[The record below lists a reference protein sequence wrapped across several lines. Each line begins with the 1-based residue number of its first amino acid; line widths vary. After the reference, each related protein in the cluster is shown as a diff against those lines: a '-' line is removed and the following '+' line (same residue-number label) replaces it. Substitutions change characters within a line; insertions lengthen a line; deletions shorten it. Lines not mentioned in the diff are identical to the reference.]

1 MNSHSKLIRRGRAW
15 FVAAATAAAAFV
27 GSATH
32 TQAQGPVYSVNI
44 VGFTASPQSNEF
56 PTQFFPPRSGAFFAA
71 GSVQFPGGSTS
82 PGPIVRNL
90 AVQFS
95 SGIPVEPSG
104 TAPVSI
110 STQGRCSGEISLDG
124 GTSFSGWSGACTG
137 TLRLVPSTNGSA
149 GYDTEMLAL
158 DLNLG
163 GGLRLRKSPTRAST
177 GRTTSTRMSTA
188 RTQISSFFDIFTEL
202 SSDNGNTWVEQ
213 TSPPARCNLSRAE
226 GDSFSS
232 NDFFPPTAT
241 YSTKGGGG
249 YAELRQQNIVH
260 RDLAARNIL
269 LAQSPPRVSDFG
281 LSRTVTFATE
291 ISGRVSLDNGASFVP
306 FTVPLTSTASCVL
319 SRTDGNVQTFD
330 TEMLAFTY
338 SVTVPDA
345 SGAAGTTI
353 LVRESPTLPS
363 RGKHILRTLPDG
375 NFRVSSFFDIFT
387 EFSRDGG
394 TTWDACDSPARIRVI
409 GPDMEPDLIAFE
421 TGAFPPRG
429 SSFENSPGDAPVLFA
444 DASGARARVRKVKAT
459 LEAGRNNFQLGSLA
473 VEDYAMSGLLDF
485 EVQVAGSTTW
495 TMCGST
501 SHFRVSIGDL
511 DGDGAPDVAMSE
523 LEASATLNGQQ
534 IRLRES
540 PTRASKGFLR
550 RQNIGSSGQDGVAM
564 SSFFDVFMDISLDGG
579 TTWVECD
586 APTSL
591 VMRWKAPE
599 LNSNS
604 DFVPVAGGVVRD
616 QLKTYFETGDVPTQD
631 QFSRVYLFGGLPAGN
646 SVVMRRV
653 QIGDPDFD
661 LLRVAPPAPG
671 SSKTVTFDTT
681 MFYEYS
687 VNGGTTWTQ
696 EARAATCVMAIAC
709 TAGDTFD
716 TEMLSISLNG
726 LPPGSPV
733 RLRESPTRASLG
745 RTSIRTVP
753 GGFHVSSFFDI
764 FTEVS
769 IDGGTT
775 WCPADRPV
783 RCASTDCRTERRIV
797 TSPQVMPSDL
807 KDASAGKGAQTP
819 SGKKQKAWLCSNFRL
834 SAPDTHTGTVELDW
848 STDFGA
854 TYTRV
859 SAPMSIRVVP
869 GSGLIIGEEECDDM
883 IIQGGGL
890 PPGVI
895 IRESPSRQSL
905 GKSSSIA
912 QPDGTYRVSSF
923 FDIFTEIS
931 SDGGTTW
938 EPTDEPMR
946 LRVLPTVNKIE
957 SSVATFPSFDT
968 LSPSTGQTGLHFA
981 DGSSFV
987 QLSTLGDAPPQP
999 LPDGI
1004 IAYLSKKGYDYY
1016 KARSDLRVSQGGT
1029 THTYSGPVHVQIDVT
1044 RGLDAGSTQ
1053 VFDTEMLAFDAGDAS
1068 SSFLLRESPT
1078 RQSTGQTKITQA
1090 PDGTYRISSFFD
1102 IFTEISFDGGATW
1115 SPSDGPLRLEGAR
1128 IPPPVIQSAPPAVVR
1143 RLPGKPLVLSVACA
1157 PSLSPLHF
1165 QWLKAG
1171 VPIPGAPDSPDF
1183 AIPAL
1188 KPTDAGFYACRVTN
1202 AGGAVVTSACEVIV
1216 VNPFPPLAGKY
1227 NGLIRGLNGLPPGT
1241 PVIRGGYFIIN
1252 VTPLGACSGTVF
1264 LDGQKF
1270 PIKGNFDADGRA
1282 EFLVRPPIPKVIIIL
1297 TDGVANRA
1305 DASVDFGSG
1314 PVASGTGLQAVF
1326 NAKLNPAP
1334 SAGSYTALLP
1344 SPFDSSLPGGDGYAL
1359 VKVTTA
1365 GAVTI
1370 SGRAGDNQAFSYGGI
1385 VSADG
1390 SVPFYAALPY
1400 SARGAMQ
1407 GTLQFRDIPRVSDC
1421 DGSVSWFKPAQA
1433 PATPAPPYA
1442 TGFDTTVSFVA
1453 SRYTAPPVG
1462 SPILV
1467 LPPAPGNLVIR
1478 CEGAIS
1484 SSLEKILSVSPAN
1497 VVTVDNPGPDK
1508 FAMKLTPTTG
1518 RFAGTFYDVA
1528 TKATIPFNG
1537 VVLQKTGQLGS
1548 VYYSAKA
1555 GKSGKASSPK

>member
-1 MNSHSKLIRRGRAW
+1 MA
-15 FVAAATAAAAFV
+15 
-27 GSATH
+27 
-32 TQAQGPVYSVNI
+32 
-44 VGFTASPQSNEF
+44 
-56 PTQFFPPRSGAFFAA
+56 
-71 GSVQFPGGSTS
+71 
-82 PGPIVRNL
+82 
-90 AVQFS
+90 
-95 SGIPVEPSG
+95 
-104 TAPVSI
+104 
-110 STQGRCSGEISLDG
+110 
-124 GTSFSGWSGACTG
+124 
-137 TLRLVPSTNGSA
+137 
-149 GYDTEMLAL
+149 
-158 DLNLG
+158 
-163 GGLRLRKSPTRAST
+163 
-177 GRTTSTRMSTA
+177 
-188 RTQISSFFDIFTEL
+188 
-202 SSDNGNTWVEQ
+202 
-213 TSPPARCNLSRAE
+213 
-226 GDSFSS
+226 
-232 NDFFPPTAT
+232 
-241 YSTKGGGG
+241 
-249 YAELRQQNIVH
+249 
-260 RDLAARNIL
+260 
-269 LAQSPPRVSDFG
+269 
-281 LSRTVTFATE
+281 
-291 ISGRVSLDNGASFVP
+291 
-306 FTVPLTSTASCVL
+306 
-319 SRTDGNVQTFD
+319 
-330 TEMLAFTY
+330 
-338 SVTVPDA
+338 
-345 SGAAGTTI
+345 
-353 LVRESPTLPS
+353 
-363 RGKHILRTLPDG
+363 
-375 NFRVSSFFDIFT
+375 
-387 EFSRDGG
+387 
-394 TTWDACDSPARIRVI
+394 
-409 GPDMEPDLIAFE
+409 
-421 TGAFPPRG
+421 
-429 SSFENSPGDAPVLFA
+429 
-444 DASGARARVRKVKAT
+444 
-459 LEAGRNNFQLGSLA
+459 
-473 VEDYAMSGLLDF
+473 
-485 EVQVAGSTTW
+485 
-495 TMCGST
+495 
-501 SHFRVSIGDL
+501 
-511 DGDGAPDVAMSE
+511 E
-523 LEASATLNGQQ
+523 LEATATAGGQQ
-534 IRLRES
+534 IKLRES
-540 PTRASKGFLR
+540 PTRTSKGSLHR
-550 RQNIGSSGQDGVAM
+550 RNIGSSGQDGVAM
-564 SSFFDVFMDISLDGG
+564 SSFFDVFTEISLDGG

-616 QLKTYFETGDVPTQD
+616 QLKTYFETGDIPTQD
-631 QFSRVYLFGGLPAGN
+631 EFSRVYIFGGLPAGN

-661 LLRVAPPAPG
+661 LLRISPPALG
-671 SSKTVTFDTT
+671 SSKTATFDTT

-687 VNGGTTWTQ
+687 LDGGSTWVP

-733 RLRESPTRASLG
+733 RLRESPTRASHG
-745 RTSIRTVP
+745 RTSIRAVP

-783 RCASTDCRTERRIV
+783 RCAATDCRTERRIT
-797 TSPQVMPSDL
+797 TSLASMPSDL
-807 KDASAGKGAQTP
+807 KEASAGKGAQTP
-819 SGKKQKAWLCSNFRL
+819 SGKKQKAWMCSNFRL
-834 SAPDTHTGTVELDW
+834 SAPDTYTGTVDLDW
-848 STDFGA
+848 STDFG
-854 TYTRV
+854 TIYTRV
-859 SAPMSIRVVP
+859 SAPMSIRIRRGNGV
-869 GSGLIIGEEECDDM
+869 LIPYEECDDLN
-883 IIQGGGL
+883 IQGGGL

-895 IRESPSRQSL
+895 IRESPTRHSL

-957 SSVATFPSFDT
+957 STVATFPSFNT
-968 LSPSTGQTGLHFA
+968 LSPSTGLTGLHFA
-981 DGSSFV
+981 DGSSIV
-987 QLSTLGDAPPQP
+987 QLNTLTEVPLDP
-999 LPDGI
+999 LPNGI
-1004 IAYLSKKGYDYY
+1004 AIFASKKGYDYY
-1016 KARSDLRVSQGGT
+1016 QAKSSISAARSGGT
-1029 THTYSGPVHVQIDVT
+1029 HTSSGPVHVQIDAT

-1053 VFDTEMLAFDAGDAS
+1053 VFDTEMLAFDVGDAS

-1078 RQSTGQTKITQA
+1078 RQSLGQTKITTA

-1128 IPPPVIQSAPPAVVR
+1128 IPSPVIQSAPPAVVR
-1143 RLPGKPLVLSVACA
+1143 RLPGKPLALSVACA

-1183 AIPAL
+1183 SIPAL

-1216 VNPFPPLAGKY
+1216 FNPFPPLAGKY

-1241 PVIRGGYFIIN
+1241 PVIRGGFFMLN

-1282 EFLVRPPIPKVIIIL
+1282 EFLVRPPGPKVIIIL
-1297 TDGVANRA
+1297 TDGDANRA

-1314 PVASGTGLQAVF
+1314 PVASGTGQQAVF

-1344 SPFDSSLPGGDGYAL
+1344 SPVDSSLPGGDGYAL
-1359 VKVTTA
+1359 LKVTAA

-1370 SGRAGDNQAFSYGGI
+1370 SGKACDNQAFTYGGI
-1385 VSADG
+1385 VSPTG
-1390 SVPFYAALPY
+1390 SIPFYAALTYATP
-1400 SARGAMQ
+1400 GAMQ

-1421 DGSVSWFKPAQA
+1421 DGSVSWFRPAQ
-1433 PATPAPPYA
+1433 PTATPAPPYA

-1478 CEGAIS
+1478 CDGAIS

-1518 RFAGTFYDVA
+1518 RLAGTFYDVA
-1528 TKATIPFNG
+1528 TKATIPLNG
-1537 VVLQKTGQLGS
+1537 VVLQKTSQVGS
-1548 VYYSAKA
+1548 VYKAKA
-1555 GKSGKASSPK
+1555 GKTGKASSPR